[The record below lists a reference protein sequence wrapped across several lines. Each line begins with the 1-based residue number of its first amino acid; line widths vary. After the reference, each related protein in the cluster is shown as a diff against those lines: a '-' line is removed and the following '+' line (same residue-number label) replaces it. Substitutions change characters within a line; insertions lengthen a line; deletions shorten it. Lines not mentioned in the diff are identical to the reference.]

1 MLDALQHILA
11 NLGIHTDIATT
22 LVLFGL
28 VLARLITA
36 ISLTPFLGGR
46 AVTGKIK
53 VGLAVLITALLFP
66 TVVPQQSVGQMNTLL
81 MMCLLVKEA
90 MIGAILGFLSQ
101 VVFFSVQMAGAMID
115 YGRGMSQATFFA
127 PQLETNV
134 SLLGQLQFQA
144 ALVLFLV
151 FNGHLLFLR
160 GLAASFRNVPVLE
173 FPRFSSGTLAGVE
186 QMARYTGQ
194 SLLIAIQLSAPALLA
209 LFLVDISF
217 GMLGKVASGF
227 HVHSESQP
235 VKALLGLGIVLLAL
249 AYILGFLPGYFAGMV
264 REIEQFVEHIK

>member
-1 MLDALQHILA
+1 MLAALQHILA
-11 NLGIHTDIATT
+11 NLGVHADVATS

-28 VLARLITA
+28 VLTRLITA

-46 AVTGKIK
+46 SVGGRIK
-53 VGLAVLITALLFP
+53 VGLAVVISVLLFP
-66 TVVPQQSVGQMNTLL
+66 SVAPPDNLGEMNTLL
-81 MMCLLVKEA
+81 VMCLLVKEA
-90 MIGAILGFLSQ
+90 IIGATLGFLSQ
-101 VVFFSVQMAGAMID
+101 IIFFSVQMAGAMID

-127 PQLETNV
+127 PQLESNV

-151 FNGHLLFLR
+151 LNGHLLFLR
-160 GLAASFRNVPVLE
+160 ALAASFHNVPVLE
-173 FPRFSSGTLAGVE
+173 FPRFSGGTLAGVE
-186 QMARYTGQ
+186 QMARYTSG
-194 SLLIAIQLSAPALLA
+194 SLLIAVQLSAPALLA
-209 LFLVDISF
+209 LFLVDIGF

-264 REIEQFVEHIK
+264 REVEQFVEHVR